1 MFTQKSTKYY
11 TSSKQKWIDLG
22 SQYAHHIH
30 FNDYKLLKS
39 PTQIII
45 NKIEIEIIVYFFEKA
60 DLTLHNY

>member
-11 TSSKQKWIDLG
+11 TSSTQKWIDLG

-30 FNDYKLLKS
+30 FNVDKLLKS

-45 NKIEIEIIVYFFEKA
+45 KKIEIEISLFMLPIGFFE
-60 DLTLHNY
+60 